1 MQTLQDAGR
10 IALAK
15 SLAAMPCHIAW
26 GRGDGQWQVAPANPT
41 DRTALRDE
49 IGRRTVVDVG
59 YARPGTLADHDIELP
74 GPIYYKTS
82 AEPTPYLVLRT
93 TFAFADAEGE
103 TVRECGVF
111 FGTVAKPEVPAGKR
125 YLTPGEIENPG
136 TVYCLEN
143 RPPVLRSG
151 TTKATEEIVIPL

>member
-15 SLAAMPCHIAW
+15 SLAAMPVHIAW
-26 GRGDGQWQVAPANPT
+26 GRGDGAWPAPPATPA
-41 DRTALRDE
+41 DRTTLLDE

-59 YARPGTLADHDIELP
+59 YAVPGTAQDHDIEMP
-74 GPIYYKTS
+74 GQVYYKTS
-82 AEPTPYLVLRT
+82 PVPTPFLLLRT
-93 TFAFADAEGE
+93 TFGFGDAQGE

-111 FGTVAKPEVPAGKR
+111 FGTVAKAGVPPGQR
-125 YLTPGEIENPG
+125 YLTPAEVENPG
-136 TVYCLEN
+136 TVYCLEY
-143 RPPVLRSG
+143 RSPVLRSG